1 MKRLLMIAFS
11 IILILIPT
19 LTVFAGDIPESL
31 LHSEDAEIFF
41 GEVIAYHPD
50 KENPTI
56 TVSPVA
62 MIKGDK
68 AKEGT
73 LQHYYNPNTIGDFNV
88 RLDNIYLFTYLDEV
102 NPTDIFDVTTFD
114 TRTLKLKN
122 VEGAMW
128 ERFEKYLN
136 DGEYGEAR
144 IDGRK
149 NRSGLFPGI
158 AGITAVLI
166 MVSGVCVYKKR
177 HRK

>member
-1 MKRLLMIAFS
+1 MKK
-11 IILILIPT
+11 ILIAMLSSIMNLISS

-41 GEVIAYHPD
+41 GEVIAYHPN

-73 LQHYYNPNTIGDFNV
+73 QQHYYNPNTVGDFKI
-88 RLDNIYLFTYLDEV
+88 RLDNIYLFTYFDEA

-114 TRTLKLKN
+114 TKTLKLKN
-122 VEGAMW
+122 VEGDMW
-128 ERFEKYLN
+128 KRFEKYLN

-144 IDGRK
+144 IEGRE
-149 NRSGLFPGI
+149 NRSGLLPGI
-158 AGITAVLI
+158 AVATAVLI

-177 HRK
+177 RTK

>member
-1 MKRLLMIAFS
+1 MKKFWIS
-11 IILILIPT
+11 ILSIVLILIPT

-50 KENPTI
+50 KENPDI

-68 AKEGT
+68 KKEGT
-73 LQHYYNPNTIGDFNV
+73 QQIYYNPNTVGDFKV
-88 RLDNIYLFTYLDEV
+88 RLDNIYLFTYFDEV

-136 DGEYGEAR
+136 DGEYGEVR
-144 IDGRK
+144 IEGRK
-149 NRSGLFPGI
+149 NKSGWFPGI
-158 AGITAVLI
+158 VGATAALI
-166 MVSGVCVYKKR
+166 VVGSVCVYKKKR
-177 HRK
+177 RK

>member
-1 MKRLLMIAFS
+1 MRKWIVTC
-11 IILILIPT
+11 IIIFAVFLPAIT
-19 LTVFAGDIPESL
+19 AFAGDIPESL

-41 GEVIAYHPD
+41 GEVIEYHPD
-50 KENPTI
+50 KENPDI

-73 LQHYYNPNTIGDFNV
+73 LQHYYNPNTVGDFKI
-88 RLDNIYLFTYLDEV
+88 RLDNIYLFTYFDEV

-144 IDGRK
+144 IEGRK
-149 NRSGLFPGI
+149 NRSGLLPGI
-158 AGITAVLI
+158 VGATAVLI
-166 MVSGVCVYKKR
+166 MLGGVCVYKKR
-177 HRK
+177 SRK

>member
-1 MKRLLMIAFS
+1 MKKISIAILS
-11 IILILIPT
+11 SIIILISS

-41 GEVIAYHPD
+41 GEVIAYHPN

-73 LQHYYNPNTIGDFNV
+73 LQHYYNPNTVGDFKI
-88 RLDNIYLFTYLDEV
+88 RLDNIYLFTYFDEA

-128 ERFEKYLN
+128 KRFEKYLN

-144 IDGRK
+144 IEGRK
-149 NRSGLFPGI
+149 NRSGLLPGI
-158 AGITAVLI
+158 TVATAVLI

-177 HRK
+177 RSK

>member
-1 MKRLLMIAFS
+1 MKRLFITFVS
-11 IILILIPT
+11 IILILVPT
-19 LTVFAGDIPESL
+19 LTAFAGDIPESL
-31 LHSEDAEIFF
+31 LYSEDAEIFF

-50 KENPTI
+50 KENPDI
-56 TVSPVA
+56 VVSPVA

-68 AKEGT
+68 SKEGT
-73 LQHYYNPNTIGDFNV
+73 QQIYYNPNTIGDFKV
-88 RLDNIYLFTYLDEV
+88 RLDNIYLFTYFDEV

-144 IDGRK
+144 IEGRE
-149 NRSGLFPGI
+149 NPSGLLPVVIGGAI
-158 AGITAVLI
+158 VLVLI
-166 MVSGVCVYKKR
+166 GGMSVYKKK

>member
-1 MKRLLMIAFS
+1 MKRLLVIAFS
-11 IILILIPT
+11 IILILVPT

-50 KENPTI
+50 KENPDI
-56 TVSPVA
+56 VVSPVA

-68 AKEGT
+68 SKEGT
-73 LQHYYNPNTIGDFNV
+73 QQIYYNPNTIGDFKV
-88 RLDNIYLFTYLDEV
+88 RLDNIYLFTYFDEV

-144 IDGRK
+144 IEGRENK
-149 NRSGLFPGI
+149 SGLLPGVV
-158 AGITAVLI
+158 GVTAVLI
-166 MVSGVCVYKKR
+166 LIGGVCVYKKR
-177 HRK
+177 YRK

>member
-1 MKRLLMIAFS
+1 MKKFLITVLS
-11 IILILIPT
+11 IIMILIPT
-19 LTVFAGDIPESL
+19 LTAFAGDIPESL
-31 LHSEDAEIFF
+31 LHAEDAEIFF

-73 LQHYYNPNTIGDFNV
+73 LQHYYNPNTIGDFKV
-88 RLDNIYLFTYLDEV
+88 RLDHIYLFTYFDEV

-114 TRTLKLKN
+114 TKTLKLKN
-122 VEGAMW
+122 VEGDMW
-128 ERFEKYLN
+128 KRFEKYLN
-136 DGEYGEAR
+136 EGKYGEAR
-144 IDGRK
+144 IEGRE
-149 NRSGLFPGI
+149 NPSGLLPVVIGG
-158 AGITAVLI
+158 AVVLVLI
-166 MVSGVCVYKKR
+166 LSMCVYKKR

>member
-1 MKRLLMIAFS
+1 MKKLFIAFFS
-11 IILILIPT
+11 IILILIST

-41 GEVIAYHPD
+41 GEVVAYHPD

-73 LQHYYNPNTIGDFNV
+73 LQHYYNPNTIGDFKV
-88 RLDNIYLFTYLDEV
+88 RLDNIYLFTYFDEV

-136 DGEYGEAR
+136 DGEYGEAS
-144 IDGRK
+144 IEGRK
-149 NRSGLFPGI
+149 NRSGLLPGI
-158 AGITAVLI
+158 AGVTMVLI
-166 MVSGVCVYKKR
+166 MVGGVYVYKKKR
-177 HRK
+177 RK

>member
-73 LQHYYNPNTIGDFNV
+73 LQHYYNPNTVGDFKI
-88 RLDNIYLFTYLDEV
+88 RLDNIYLFTYFDEV

-114 TRTLKLKN
+114 TKTLKLKN
-122 VEGAMW
+122 VEGDMW
-128 ERFEKYLN
+128 KRFEKYIN
-136 DGEYGEAR
+136 EGKYGEVR
-144 IDGRK
+144 IEGRENK
-149 NRSGLFPGI
+149 SGLLPGI
-158 AGITAVLI
+158 AGATALLI
-166 MVSGVCVYKKR
+166 IVGGVCVYKNR
-177 HRK
+177 RRK